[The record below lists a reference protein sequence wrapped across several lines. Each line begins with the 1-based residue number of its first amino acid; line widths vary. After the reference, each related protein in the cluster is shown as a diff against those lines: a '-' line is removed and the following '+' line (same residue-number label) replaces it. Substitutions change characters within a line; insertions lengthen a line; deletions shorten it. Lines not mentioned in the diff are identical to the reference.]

1 MCICFNELVFSHFVQ
16 LMFYRSIPSTSKWK
30 FKVEFVML
38 ALSLLFVSFFF
49 YVSPT
54 PHTAS

>member
-1 MCICFNELVFSHFVQ
+1 MCICFNELVFSRFVQ
-16 LMFYRSIPSTSKWK
+16 LIFCSIPSISKWK

-38 ALSLLFVSFFF
+38 ALLLLLVSFFF

-54 PHTAS
+54 LHIAF